1 MYRKHMHLYP
11 VPATQESKQSNA
23 QDEDSPDDV
32 VHERP
37 LRTEPQRDQHSVKG
51 MVVVVAQYWRTILPA
66 GTFVFTLSLLR
77 GAR

>member
-1 MYRKHMHLYP
+1 MRLYL
-11 VPATQESKQSNA
+11 VPATQESKQSDA
-23 QDEDSPDDV
+23 QNVDSPEDV

-37 LRTEPQRDQHSVKG
+37 LRTEPQRDPHSVKG
-51 MVVVVAQYWRTILPA
+51 MVVVVVQYWRTILPA